1 MATSILQRYENIK
14 SFSDINI
21 ESKAIVGDLQQ
32 TLKDQIM
39 QSSIGAQKQLDF
51 AKLLLDL
58 DEPAELL
65 WYDIFETRKKSLLS
79 TLHKLKGDQSV
90 LKYYGEFTDSEN
102 DNDSGPSDGSS
113 DENDNEE
120 RKKNGND
127 ETTDETKS
135 ILFKGKYDRITE
147 YLNKEFLTYFNAFV
161 EKYKNVFI
169 IPLQKTHV
177 SEKRTIENKHRKESK
192 IYSRNS
198 KNEIT
203 IVTTNANSSGILS
216 AADKTTLEKSEAA
229 LTSFTREVIVDE
241 FFSVIKECLQ
251 KENNIEKLAKELECF
266 YDGIDAPS
274 RQIPKASL
282 KDRATEVI
290 EV

>member
-1 MATSILQRYENIK
+1 
-14 SFSDINI
+14 
-21 ESKAIVGDLQQ
+21 
-32 TLKDQIM
+32 M
-39 QSSIGAQKQLDF
+39 QSSIAAQKQLDY

-79 TLHKLKGDQSV
+79 TLHKLKGDQTV
-90 LKYYGEFTDSEN
+90 LKYYGEFTESGSDS
-102 DNDSGPSDGSS
+102 DSDSGI
-113 DENDNEE
+113 
-120 RKKNGND
+120 
-127 ETTDETKS
+127 DETKQNGS
-135 ILFKGKYDRITE
+135 GDITDENSSKQDTDILFRGKYNKITE

-169 IPLQKTHV
+169 VPLQKTHV
-177 SEKRTIENKHRKESK
+177 SEKRNIENKHRKESK

-203 IVTTNANSSGILS
+203 IVTNTVNRSGILS

-290 EV
+290 EVL